1 MKNKQK
7 KSVSSSL
14 YPLFITQMVILIGL
28 LISFFV
34 EMNELLYLLLCMI
47 IVLSLFLFY
56 QLYRVI
62 VKMQKQ
68 AEQEAELLFL
78 KQQEKI
84 QEEHQLLNT
93 VLSNDITSIHEE
105 LAADF
110 KYKKKSRKIT
120 DLRKKYAGLLS
131 IGYSKNKIIDAILFH
146 KFLIAE
152 HYQIHYEAI
161 MYVPETIDIE
171 PVHIMCVFGNLLD
184 NAIEA
189 CRQLPQEDRWLRI
202 EAEVKANY
210 LVVTCE
216 NSKSTMYQVAVE
228 GMKSTK
234 QDAEH
239 HGFGLAQMKH
249 ICEEQDGFFDIE
261 DLQDHILIRASMK
274 QAA

>member
-7 KSVSSSL
+7 NYVSSSL
-14 YPLFITQMVILIGL
+14 YPLFITQMVIMIGL
-28 LISFFV
+28 LVSFFV
-34 EMNELLYLLLCMI
+34 EMNELLYLLLCII

-68 AEQEAELLFL
+68 AEHEAELLFL

-93 VLSNDITSIHEE
+93 VLSNDITSIQEE

-110 KYKKKSRKIT
+110 KHKKESSKIT
-120 DLRKKYAGLLS
+120 DLRKKYAGLLN

-161 MYVPETIDIE
+161 MYVPENITIE
-171 PVHIMCVFGNLLD
+171 PVHIMCLFGNLLD

-189 CRQLPQEDRWLRI
+189 CRQLPQEQRWLRI

-216 NSKSTMYQVAVE
+216 NSKSPAYQVEVE

-234 QDAEH
+234 QDAQE
-239 HGFGLAQMKH
+239 HGFGLAQMKR
-249 ICEEQDGFFDIE
+249 ICEEQEGFFDIQ
-261 DLQDHILIRASMK
+261 DLQDHIVIRASMK
-274 QAA
+274 QEA